1 MQCVPPHT
9 HRQKDRERERMSSRS
24 RGGRLAWERTDIFWS
39 RKTRASPG
47 LGAVKGGKT
56 ATELEEGRGMLPALP
71 SGAPVC
77 GETQPCPQK
86 ILRLMAEGREVS
98 SMKLLPCAKGR
109 LGAPSTSHRPVG

>member
-1 MQCVPPHT
+1 
-9 HRQKDRERERMSSRS
+9 
-24 RGGRLAWERTDIFWS
+24 
-39 RKTRASPG
+39 
-47 LGAVKGGKT
+47 
-56 ATELEEGRGMLPALP
+56 MLPALP